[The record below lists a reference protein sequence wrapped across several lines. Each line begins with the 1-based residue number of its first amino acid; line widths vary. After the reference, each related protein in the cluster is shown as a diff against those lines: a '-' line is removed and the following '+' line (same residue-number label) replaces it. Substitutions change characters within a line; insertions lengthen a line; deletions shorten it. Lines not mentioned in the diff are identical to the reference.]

1 MTILS
6 ALIQTYAE
14 WRRYRGTASELAPP
28 ARLRRRNRVRAE
40 T

>member
-14 WRRYRGTASELAPP
+14 WRRYRGTASELAPSAENRP
-28 ARLRRRNRVRAE
+28 ASRSRSR
-40 T
+40 

>member
-28 ARLRRRNRVRAE
+28 AATPAKSRSR
-40 T
+40 